1 MEASKRYSG
10 NLNKEPRGGYTCQ
23 DCSPQKEAS
32 ATVRKQASDSRSS
45 KKAALVLEQQRS
57 DMEQADVRDAKRPR
71 QELEEKAKS
80 SKIYA
85 LPCRCTRVGIPAET
99 DPKSIRV
106 PDRPSPP
113 LRSDDKDGHYRF
125 VCGENFSSRYKILSK
140 MGEGTFGRVLEC
152 WDRKRKDYVAIKVVR
167 NVPKYR
173 DAAMIELEVLNTV
186 MHNDPASAWHCVR
199 LREWFDYRGHICMVF
214 EKLGPSLFDFL
225 RKNRYRPF
233 PLAFVRRFAEQL
245 IEAVAYLHRLSLV
258 HTDLKPE
265 NILLAKSNYNK
276 INVPGIG
283 KRIPAVDVIRLID
296 FGSATFE
303 EQYHSTVV
311 STRHYRA
318 PEVILGMG
326 WSFPCDIWS
335 IGCIVVELLTGD
347 ALFQTHENF
356 EHLAMMEAVLGR
368 IPEHMI
374 AQANR
379 HMSKYFYKNR
389 LDWPRGASSIES
401 ELAVKRMQPLS
412 KIVGT
417 ASEVEPIPGVHDSLL
432 DLLSGLLRYEPDRRM
447 TAEEALQHPFFS
459 RETGDLVAKS
469 SQHLFAADDPQ
480 PQKET

>member
-1 MEASKRYSG
+1 MELCSSPAG
-10 NLNKEPRGGYTCQ
+10 AEAAGCHNPPRCADGH
-23 DCSPQKEAS
+23 SL
-32 ATVRKQASDSRSS
+32 ASD
-45 KKAALVLEQQRS
+45 
-57 DMEQADVRDAKRPR
+57 
-71 QELEEKAKS
+71 
-80 SKIYA
+80 
-85 LPCRCTRVGIPAET
+85 
-99 DPKSIRV
+99 
-106 PDRPSPP
+106 
-113 LRSDDKDGHYRF
+113 
-125 VCGENFSSRYKILSK
+125 KILSK